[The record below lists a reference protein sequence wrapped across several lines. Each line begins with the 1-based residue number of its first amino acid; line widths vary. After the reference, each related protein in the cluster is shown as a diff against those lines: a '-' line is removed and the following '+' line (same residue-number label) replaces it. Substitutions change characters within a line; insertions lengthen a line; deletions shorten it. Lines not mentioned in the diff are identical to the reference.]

1 MTSQD
6 FSMEEFSQMALMALR
21 QAVARVM
28 EDHRRRGKPVA
39 IWKDG
44 RVVWKIPDAPR
55 EIQESPGSY
64 ETKPNGQKPN
74 RDGTIRGE

>member
-6 FSMEEFSQMALMALR
+6 FSMEDFSQMALTALR

-55 EIQESPGSY
+55 QDGETSAQCETGGSR
-64 ETKPNGQKPN
+64 KG
-74 RDGTIRGE
+74 GF

>member
-1 MTSQD
+1 MTSH
-6 FSMEEFSQMALMALR
+6 EFPIEKLGDMALTALR

-44 RVVWKIPDAPR
+44 RVVWKIPDPQG
-55 EIQESPGSY
+55 EVQESPGLY
-64 ETKPNGQKPN
+64 EPGAARHDPGQNSAGRK
-74 RDGTIRGE
+74 G

>member
-1 MTSQD
+1 MTSQ
-6 FSMEEFSQMALMALR
+6 EFPAEKLGDMALTALR
-21 QAVARVM
+21 RAVARVM

-44 RVVWKIPDAPR
+44 RVVWKIPDAPG

-64 ETKPNGQKPN
+64 ESKPTK
-74 RDGTIRGE
+74 

>member
-6 FSMEEFSQMALMALR
+6 FSMDEFSQMALTALR

-28 EDHRRRGKPVA
+28 EDYRRRGKPVA

-44 RVVWKIPDAPR
+44 RVVWKIPDPQG

-64 ETKPNGQKPN
+64 ETTPARHDPGQNSAGLK
-74 RDGTIRGE
+74 G

>member
-6 FSMEEFSQMALMALR
+6 FSMEEFSQMALTALR

-44 RVVWKIPDAPR
+44 RVVWKIPDPPR
-55 EIQESPGSY
+55 EIRESPGSY